1 MAEQLSADGL
11 ASFAAVAARH
21 VGDADV
27 PGLVALVAR
36 GAAVHVEAQGSL
48 SIGGSKVRR
57 DSLFRIASMTK
68 PVTGAATLALVG
80 EGLLGLDEPVDTLLP
95 ELSNRRVLRRMDG
108 PLDDTVPAV
117 RPVTVR
123 DLLTFTFGFGLVFEM
138 FTPGEPWPVVTAT
151 EELHLGTLG
160 LPDPG
165 EPPDPETWIA
175 GLGSLP
181 LMAQP
186 GDRWMYNTGASV
198 LGVLLARAADM
209 PFAEVLRTRIF
220 EPLAMADTSF
230 WTSDTGRLATG
241 YRTSAEGLQVA
252 EPPSG
257 GWSKPPAFCDG
268 ASGLVSTVDDMLSF
282 SRMLLSGGLS
292 VLSKQA
298 VGEMTRD
305 QLTFEQR
312 KGGKGFLLGRSW
324 GFCQSIVTEGPRK
337 GAFGWNG
344 GFGTSWLADPLR
356 DLSVIVLTQRMFESP
371 EPPKVHAELQDA
383 AYAAIS

>member
-36 GAAVHVEAQGSL
+36 GTAVHVEAQGSL

-138 FTPGEPWPVVTAT
+138 FTAGELWPVVTTA

-160 LPDPG
+160 PPDPG
-165 EPPDPETWIA
+165 EPPDPDTWIA

-209 PFAEVLRTRIF
+209 AFAEVLRTRIF

-252 EPPSG
+252 DPPSG

-268 ASGLVSTVDDMLSF
+268 ASGLVSTVDDMLAF

-292 VLSKQA
+292 VLRNRPLARCS
-298 VGEMTRD
+298 
-305 QLTFEQR
+305 
-312 KGGKGFLLGRSW
+312 
-324 GFCQSIVTEGPRK
+324 GPVD
-337 GAFGWNG
+337 F
-344 GFGTSWLADPLR
+344 
-356 DLSVIVLTQRMFESP
+356 
-371 EPPKVHAELQDA
+371 
-383 AYAAIS
+383 